1 MMKKSVIIFV
11 TAAVLSVGI
20 TVYGWIF
27 VDSQIGG
34 VVLTEETIAGDRDTA
49 DGLTV
54 GFRADSM
61 ENLHWINSFDYSSD
75 ETKSYFKRG
84 EMAKKTDTCVY
95 DDIRFTG
102 WSQVPYYTQL
112 KYGNLKGLQ

>member
-34 VVLTEETIAGDRDTA
+34 VVLTEETIAGDR
-49 DGLTV
+49 GC
-54 GFRADSM
+54 
-61 ENLHWINSFDYSSD
+61 I
-75 ETKSYFKRG
+75 SYR
-84 EMAKKTDTCVY
+84 
-95 DDIRFTG
+95 
-102 WSQVPYYTQL
+102 
-112 KYGNLKGLQ
+112 

>member
-49 DGLTV
+49 DGLAV

-61 ENLHWINSFDYSSD
+61 DNLHWINSFDYSSD
-75 ETKSYFKRG
+75 ETK
-84 EMAKKTDTCVY
+84 
-95 DDIRFTG
+95 
-102 WSQVPYYTQL
+102 
-112 KYGNLKGLQ
+112 

>member
-1 MMKKSVIIFV
+1 M
-11 TAAVLSVGI
+11 
-20 TVYGWIF
+20 
-27 VDSQIGG
+27 
-34 VVLTEETIAGDRDTA
+34 LTEETIAGDRDTA

-102 WSQVPYYTQL
+102 AVSGSLLYSAEIWKSERTAGERDSGFL
-112 KYGNLKGLQ
+112 RRDTRKGHG